1 MLYSVGARARRCV
14 SEAAAVESA
23 VGAGVDRHVLEAD
36 VLYSMGVR
44 VGRCVSEAAV
54 L

>member
-14 SEAAAVESA
+14 SEAAAVES
-23 VGAGVDRHVLEAD
+23 VSAGVEGHVLEAA

-44 VGRCVSEAAV
+44 AGRCVSEAAV